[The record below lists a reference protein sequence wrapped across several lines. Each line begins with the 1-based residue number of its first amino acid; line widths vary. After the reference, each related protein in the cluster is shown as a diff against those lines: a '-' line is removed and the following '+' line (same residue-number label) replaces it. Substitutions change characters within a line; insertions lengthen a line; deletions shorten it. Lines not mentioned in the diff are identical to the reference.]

1 MIAVIALLTNCNQ
14 NSIKQNKSKVAFQK
28 PKVKACCT
36 GKTPARFGFANRLAD
51 TIVITNHV
59 NATQQRK

>member
-1 MIAVIALLTNCNQ
+1 M
-14 NSIKQNKSKVAFQK
+14 AFQK